1 MFRSRSKFLPLLLL
15 GLCPA
20 LGAQRPVQF
29 GGAVSLDAPLSELK
43 TDLNGKV
50 GLGTSFQVTVRT
62 GEHLWVRPRLDLDLF
77 RVSRYHRPFSNYV
90 QERTFFSA
98 GAGADLLYAFDGTG
112 RNGLYCLAGAGVL
125 QWFQHFT
132 ITDHWDHDRSGDYSW
147 DTRKNRVSPW
157 AALGLGYQVNRHL
170 GFETRAVLS
179 QYDRPAAGGLTVPTG
194 EVPTELRK
202 AVNLQFAVTGRW

>member
-1 MFRSRSKFLPLLLL
+1 VFRSRFKFLPVLLL

-20 LGAQRPVQF
+20 LGAQLPVQF

-62 GEHLWVRPRLDLDLF
+62 GERLSVRPRLDLDLF

-98 GAGADLLYAFDGTG
+98 GAGADLLYAFDGTAQ
-112 RNGLYCLAGAGVL
+112 NGLYCLAGAGVL

-132 ITDHWDHDRSGDYSW
+132 ITDHWNHDQGGNNRS

-179 QYDRPAAGGLTVPTG
+179 QYDRPAAGGLQVPTG

-202 AVNLQFAVTGRW
+202 ALNVQFAVTGRW